1 VEAVIT
7 ANSLAPGA
15 LLESPTEP
23 SDGQLMARLQSGD
36 RAALGSLVD
45 RHKDNLV
52 NYLTRITGHRDR
64 GEELAQEAF
73 LRLFQAAPRYRED
86 GRLLPYLYRIATNLV
101 RSEERRER
109 RFRFFALAS
118 HHHAVTQPQRP
129 ASARALLLQQEAQRE
144 IQRALSELPLA
155 FRAPV
160 VLHGVEGWSYQAIAQ
175 LLGCREGTV
184 KSRIHRAHQRL
195 RERLRGYWKGDA
207 T

>member
-1 VEAVIT
+1 MD
-7 ANSLAPGA
+7 SPGE
-15 LLESPTEP
+15 LT
-23 SDGQLMARLQSGD
+23 DGQLMARLQSGD
-36 RAALGSLVD
+36 RAALGDLVD

-73 LRLFQAAPRYRED
+73 LRLCQAAPRYREN

-109 RFRFFALAS
+109 RFRLFAQIS
-118 HHHAVTQPQRP
+118 HHHTNAQEQSP

-144 IQRALSELPLA
+144 VQRALAELPLA
-155 FRAPV
+155 MRSPV
-160 VLHGVEGWSYQAIAQ
+160 VLHGVEGWSYRAIAQ

-184 KSRIHRAHQRL
+184 KSRIHRGHQRL
-195 RERLRGYWKGDA
+195 RERLQGYWKGDLE
-207 T
+207 